1 MNFDRNDQF
10 QKQLGIRCA
19 FNSALSPD
27 IALMLVQNTFPL
39 VTIEEINE
47 YYEVLTNELRESSQN
62 ESNQSDI
69 SPVKRMKMNPESP
82 EMSEGDR
89 KCLIEAVPPEML
101 NLILE
106 KSSTK
111 EQEALQKSSFVLSSF
126 ISNNFQTYREVE
138 IYVTK
143 EAIHMK
149 VEKQK
154 PRVMNPSQI
163 GIKRKFSA
171 ANTSEKIDSTT
182 CSPATLPETLQI
194 LKAIFKPKN
203 VKITSLKIHYEE
215 NKQFYE
221 RKAEFMTGFQSM
233 LNELNHDL
241 HVENLTIVIDNSDR
255 LLSVLDKLKPGS
267 LRTIDFTKT
276 DDVPQR
282 EFVMANIVTSEHW
295 KHISKFIGMR
305 FELDLRL
312 DQVIHIPVF
321 IATISQLSIE
331 EVLNYKNKLIQT
343 PPAKL
348 SQYFIFDE
356 LEGLL
361 EALKPFTPATVTDF
375 TQIAII
381 VGSVGTPNRS
391 FSVISRQITNVIYD
405 VLSATM
411 NQIRNM
417 LFDSNDELQKQLCIR
432 SAFTS
437 ALPPH
442 AALLHVQNSFPSVT
456 LREIEEMYE
465 SLTTGLGNNFEN
477 ESNQS
482 NVASSH
488 VSPAL
493 NSKSPES
500 CVEKWKISFE
510 AFPPELLYSILE
522 NSSTRELETL
532 HKSSFFLSSFIY
544 NNFITYREIRFRLTE
559 EAVYLTVEKQER
571 RVMRQTGSGRKFSA
585 DDTIEK
591 IDSKTHASATISK
604 ILEILKD
611 ILGPKTVKITTLIIY
626 DETLS
631 ISHQRT
637 IDFMTGFQ
645 NILNELNHNLH
656 VEELRIS
663 IDSAD
668 ELLSILNNLK
678 PGSLKTVQLSWITGP
693 RRLDFANIVKSQH
706 WKHIFKFTSVGNTL
720 DLHMDQI
727 THIPAFVGSLI
738 QQSSENV
745 LIYKNKLVQS
755 PPESLLHTIHMAN
768 GEVLDVFKPFE
779 SLSPNKQ
786 KGSILC
792 NDNRRIQLEVSEL
805 YWYTLNCS
813 L

>member
-1 MNFDRNDQF
+1 MNFDCNNQF

-19 FNSALSPD
+19 FNIALSPD
-27 IALMLVQNTFPL
+27 ITLMFLQNTFPL

-47 YYEVLTNELRESSQN
+47 YYEVLTNELRGSSQN

-69 SPVKRMKMNPESP
+69 SPAKRMKMNPESP

-138 IYVTK
+138 VYVTN
-143 EAIHMK
+143 ETIHMK

-154 PRVMNPSQI
+154 HRVMNPSQI

-171 ANTSEKIDSTT
+171 ANTSEKIDSAI
-182 CSPATLPETLQI
+182 CSPASIPETLQT
-194 LKAIFKPKN
+194 LKAIFTPKN
-203 VKITSLKIHYEE
+203 VKITSLKIHYKE
-215 NKQFYE
+215 NKEFYE
-221 RKAEFMTGFQSM
+221 RKVEFMTGFQTM
-233 LNELNHDL
+233 LNELNHHL

-255 LLSVLDKLKPGS
+255 LLSVLDKLKPGA
-267 LRTIDFTKT
+267 LKTIDFTRT
-276 DDVPQR
+276 DEVPR
-282 EFVMANIVTSEHW
+282 GKFVMANIVTSEHW
-295 KHISKFIGMR
+295 KHISEFSGLK

-312 DQVIHIPVF
+312 DQIIHIPVF
-321 IATISQLSIE
+321 IATISQPSIE
-331 EVLNYKNKLIQT
+331 EILNYKDKLIQT

-348 SQYFIFDE
+348 SQFFIFDE
-356 LEGLL
+356 LEGLF
-361 EALKPFTPATVTDF
+361 EALKPFTPATTTDF
-375 TQIAII
+375 T
-381 VGSVGTPNRS
+381 
-391 FSVISRQITNVIYD
+391 
-405 VLSATM
+405 
-411 NQIRNM
+411 M

-456 LREIEEMYE
+456 LREIEKMYE
-465 SLTTGLGNNFEN
+465 SLTTGMGNNFEN
-477 ESNQS
+477 ESNQT

-500 CVEKWKISFE
+500 CVEEWKISFE

-522 NSSTRELETL
+522 NSSTREHETL

-544 NNFITYREIRFRLTE
+544 NNFITYREIKFRLTE
-559 EAVYLTVEKQER
+559 EAIYLTVEKQER
-571 RVMRQTGSGRKFSA
+571 RVMRQTGNGRKFSA

-591 IDSKTHASATISK
+591 IDSKTHDSATISK

-631 ISHQRT
+631 VSDQRS
-637 IDFMTGFQ
+637 IEFMTGIQ

-668 ELLSILNNLK
+668 ELLSILNSLK
-678 PGSLKTVQLSWITGP
+678 PGSLKTVQLSWITGL

-706 WKHIFKFTSVGNTL
+706 WKHIFKFTAIGNTL

-727 THIPAFVGSLI
+727 AHIPAFVGSLV

-755 PPESLLHTIHMAN
+755 PPESLLHTIHMDN
-768 GEVLDVFKPFE
+768 GEVLDVFKPFEDINLE

-792 NDNRRIQLEVSEL
+792 NDNRRIQLEVTEE
-805 YWYTLNCS
+805 YGYTLNCR